1 MNFFWGGG
9 STFFPHIEKYYTYKK
24 SCTPQAHPI
33 KRIISTFKFQYD
45 SHHSEKYYTM
55 LQYSNSSRFIFFFV
69 TRVKV
74 MWKSSKKNS
83 NVEIS

>member
-1 MNFFWGGG
+1 MCPDLSLNEFFLDGG

-55 LQYSNSSRFIFFFV
+55 LQYSNSSRFIFFL
-69 TRVKV
+69 
-74 MWKSSKKNS
+74 WQESK
-83 NVEIS
+83 